1 MTSKAHK
8 ALSPTKENMSP
19 TRHGTKSSDPMT
31 EILGYIKA
39 AGLKLPA
46 HIEKLL
52 STENSSILKL
62 IPTQQTPKQVET
74 VQKMRIRLG
83 DTEFQLKKLQED
95 FAQYK
100 LNSRLEKEKE
110 IKRWQEAYNH
120 LKNTLEFNN
129 QDSSIKLLKLR

>member
-1 MTSKAHK
+1 MASKAHK

-62 IPTQQTPKQVET
+62 IPT
-74 VQKMRIRLG
+74 
-83 DTEFQLKKLQED
+83 
-95 FAQYK
+95 
-100 LNSRLEKEKE
+100 
-110 IKRWQEAYNH
+110 
-120 LKNTLEFNN
+120 
-129 QDSSIKLLKLR
+129 